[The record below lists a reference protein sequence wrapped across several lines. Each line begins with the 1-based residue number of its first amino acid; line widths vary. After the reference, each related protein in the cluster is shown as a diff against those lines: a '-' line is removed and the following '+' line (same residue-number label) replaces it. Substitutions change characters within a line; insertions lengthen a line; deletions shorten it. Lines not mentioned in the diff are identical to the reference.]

1 MLSLLNCIFRTC
13 KMRVVGT
20 NSKWEQDA
28 QFNKVR
34 GGGISKQ
41 KSKNGRSFTFVKEH
55 SVCSHCCQ
63 VVKNISRHVTRFH
76 ADKFWGYKCDFCG
89 HCESRLDN
97 SFFRKHIVNVHGIE
111 VSNGD
116 LDNFRVDV
124 FQGYKA
130 PLKCPLCTFQC
141 FEGQDMKVH
150 FNSVHPVSNDIS
162 EKENEIT
169 KCIASE
175 MSETS
180 VKSVNSDSSSSNS
193 SLDLDEEI
201 INELLGVDESTDCT
215 LDFDDELDLLAD

>member
-1 MLSLLNCIFRTC
+1 M
-13 KMRVVGT
+13 
-20 NSKWEQDA
+20 
-28 QFNKVR
+28 
-34 GGGISKQ
+34 
-41 KSKNGRSFTFVKEH
+41 
-55 SVCSHCCQ
+55 
-63 VVKNISRHVTRFH
+63 
-76 ADKFWGYKCDFCG
+76 
-89 HCESRLDN
+89 
-97 SFFRKHIVNVHGIE
+97 NVHGIE

-180 VKSVNSDSSSSNS
+180 VISVNSDSSSSNS

-215 LDFDDELDLLAD
+215 FDFDD